1 MGDLFL
7 VLVFVCVN
15 AMNIKKIEMAI
26 IKRHCRCCGIMSE
39 KGEREIKQEMSEKI
53 GEERGE
59 FCCYSSCFFFLSR
72 QRKLL

>member
-1 MGDLFL
+1 MGDLFLL

-39 KGEREIKQEMSEKI
+39 KGEKSKR
-53 GEERGE
+53 
-59 FCCYSSCFFFLSR
+59 
-72 QRKLL
+72 